1 MAQLTNRTKV
11 HPSLPG
17 GIKANHPSQHHLT
30 VSPGATMLTSGLLLV
45 ALLTCLTVMAL
56 MSVWRQ
62 RKLWEKLPPG
72 PTQLPFIGN
81 YLQLNTQQMS
91 DFFMKVSGRGMD
103 GMGWG

>member
-1 MAQLTNRTKV
+1 
-11 HPSLPG
+11 
-17 GIKANHPSQHHLT
+17 
-30 VSPGATMLTSGLLLV
+30 MLTSGLLLV